1 MKSGFKILETGAGTG
16 AYSIELANNGYEVDA
31 LELIEKNLNCLKK
44 KIKSEMK
51 INPVLGD
58 ARELSMYN
66 ENTFDMVLCLGPMY
80 HLNDWEDRNKCIE
93 ESIRVCK
100 PGGIIFFEYISSNL
114 TFVKNIKRIDNYL
127 RDYKEEFGNSFELE
141 NKTFSYLKPFD
152 FEKNIEKYHIKKL
165 HHIGIDGVS
174 SLIEEKVNSFE
185 EDEFKIWLKF
195 LRNGAEDI
203 TQLSYSENILF
214 IAQKK

>member
-152 FEKNIEKYHIKKL
+152 FEKNIEKYPIKKL